1 MFDSIFSTIS
11 FLSIFLTTMY
21 YYFCPKNHLPL
32 RSTLKFYDFTIKNYR
47 LTFMCHVVSSDRS
60 YEAGCARP
68 WSDRSAQLLRRQ
80 NLRAFEH
87 FRSLK
92 PIINIVRENLNVVRG
107 NNSAYPSQKLG
118 DQTN

>member
-1 MFDSIFSTIS
+1 
-11 FLSIFLTTMY
+11 
-21 YYFCPKNHLPL
+21 
-32 RSTLKFYDFTIKNYR
+32 
-47 LTFMCHVVSSDRS
+47 MCHVVSSDRS

-92 PIINIVRENLNVVRG
+92 AIINIVRENPNFIY
-107 NNSAYPSQKLG
+107 NSNSAFPF
-118 DQTN
+118 